1 MKKVI
6 LVLLVA
12 IAINTNAQ
20 TLKEALYGG
29 KLKTDTGTVLRK
41 GEDLS
46 SKIDSNRKAPV
57 VAPEKK
63 PVAAATDSTKKMIAP
78 GDSMAAPVAEKLEVA
93 PATGVGAD
101 NNRVWKVFLDSTI
114 SILNQDLAVN
124 KKYKKGEYSVTVDYV
139 IELDGKITIN
149 NVYVSPENKSLA
161 IQVKERLNIDTP
173 QLKPVLS
180 SNGKP
185 RKINKRQS
193 FMLVKN

>member
-1 MKKVI
+1 MKKV
-6 LVLLVA
+6 LLFLLVVV
-12 IAINTNAQ
+12 AINTNAQ

-46 SKIDSNRKAPV
+46 SKIDTSRKAPA

-63 PVAAATDSTKKMIAP
+63 LVAAVADTAKKMTAP
-78 GDSMAAPVAEKLEVA
+78 GDSTAMPAAEKTETA

-101 NNRVWKVFLDSTI
+101 NNRVWKAFVDSTI

-139 IELDGKITIN
+139 IELDGKVTIT
-149 NVYVSPENKSLA
+149 NVYVSPENKTLA

-173 QLKPVLS
+173 QLKPVIS

-193 FMLVKN
+193 FVLTKN